1 MRAQTLFY
9 LVLAAVLSGCA
20 GNDIYVG
27 DGAFLPSARM
37 SVGLTKHEGAPTAP
51 QSGHAIEAS
60 YHGAKGHTDQER
72 EVGDDPLIFQG
83 IVFAPP
89 VDLNHDYSFRSG
101 EVMYRW
107 RKFFG
112 QSQNWGL
119 EVLGGVSHNIFYLTT
134 TGGGAS
140 ASQKFNTTGI
150 ALGVGGVWRFI
161 PSTSLQV
168 RLSFL
173 GLNDREEVTANR
185 FDVHVQHALARNLAV
200 RAGITSW
207 AIDVERSGNSD
218 IRARL
223 FGPAVALELA
233 F

>member
-1 MRAQTLFY
+1 MRMRTFFY
-9 LVLAAVLSGCA
+9 LALAAALSGCA
-20 GNDIYVG
+20 GNDIFVS
-27 DGAFLPSARM
+27 DGAFLPSARV
-37 SVGLTKHEGAPTAP
+37 SVGLSKHEGAPTAP

-60 YHGAKGHTDQER
+60 YHGAKGRTEQER
-72 EVGDDPLIFQG
+72 EVGDDPLVFQG

-89 VDLNHDYSFRSG
+89 VDLDHDYSFRSG

-112 QSQNWGL
+112 QSQKWGV
-119 EVLGGVSHNIFYLTT
+119 EGLGGVSHNIFYLST
-134 TGGGAS
+134 TGGGLA
-140 ASQKFNTTGI
+140 ASQKFNTTGV
-150 ALGVGGVWRFI
+150 ALGVGGIWRFI

-173 GLNDREEVTANR
+173 GLSDREEVSANR
-185 FDVHVQHALARNLAV
+185 LDVHVQHALARNLAV

-207 AIDVERSGNSD
+207 SIDVERSGNSD

-223 FGPAVALELA
+223 IGPAVAVELA